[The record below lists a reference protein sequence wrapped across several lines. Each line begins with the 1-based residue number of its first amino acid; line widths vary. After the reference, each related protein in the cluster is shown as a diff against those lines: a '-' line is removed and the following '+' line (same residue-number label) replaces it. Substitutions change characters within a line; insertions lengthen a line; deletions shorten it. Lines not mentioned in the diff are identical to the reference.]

1 MEFLDV
7 SYTEVFKFI
16 RKRTYFNWYVNCTV
30 KDHYYPLVE
39 FMMKTLIALLIA
51 SASIFAFDMKELQS
65 LEDDYLFDGHSL
77 DEVSNRINSSSRL
90 KRYTKGG
97 VNYHPSLWSITSA
110 LDTLQEKYKG
120 DGYWEELR
128 LSFPKRDG
136 LSKYKYYQDDV
147 KALFHKTNSKNLI
160 VIMNN
165 SFTNLDSESWINKL
179 AHLFAKYGINPN
191 VLALPGFLS
200 YEMLSFRPKS
210 PDIMGAPGR
219 RFNSKTFALE

>member
-16 RKRTYFNWYVNCTV
+16 RKRTYFNWHVNSTV

-51 SASIFAFDMKELQS
+51 SASIVAFDMKELQS

-97 VNYHPSLWSITSA
+97 VNYHPSLWS
-110 LDTLQEKYKG
+110 
-120 DGYWEELR
+120 
-128 LSFPKRDG
+128 
-136 LSKYKYYQDDV
+136 
-147 KALFHKTNSKNLI
+147 
-160 VIMNN
+160 
-165 SFTNLDSESWINKL
+165 
-179 AHLFAKYGINPN
+179 
-191 VLALPGFLS
+191 
-200 YEMLSFRPKS
+200 
-210 PDIMGAPGR
+210 
-219 RFNSKTFALE
+219 

>member
-1 MEFLDV
+1 
-7 SYTEVFKFI
+7 
-16 RKRTYFNWYVNCTV
+16 
-30 KDHYYPLVE
+30 
-39 FMMKTLIALLIA
+39 MKTLIALLLA

-65 LEDDYLFDGHSL
+65 LEDEYLFDGHSL
-77 DEVSNRINSSSRL
+77 DEVSSRINSSSRL

-136 LSKYKYYQDDV
+136 LFKYKYYHDDV

-165 SFTNLDSESWINKL
+165 SFTNLDSEC
-179 AHLFAKYGINPN
+179 
-191 VLALPGFLS
+191 
-200 YEMLSFRPKS
+200 
-210 PDIMGAPGR
+210 
-219 RFNSKTFALE
+219 

>member
-1 MEFLDV
+1 
-7 SYTEVFKFI
+7 
-16 RKRTYFNWYVNCTV
+16 
-30 KDHYYPLVE
+30 
-39 FMMKTLIALLIA
+39 MKTLIALLFA

-136 LSKYKYYQDDV
+136 LSK
-147 KALFHKTNSKNLI
+147 
-160 VIMNN
+160 
-165 SFTNLDSESWINKL
+165 
-179 AHLFAKYGINPN
+179 
-191 VLALPGFLS
+191 
-200 YEMLSFRPKS
+200 
-210 PDIMGAPGR
+210 
-219 RFNSKTFALE
+219 